1 VLTGR
6 AFAVLGGGALLW
18 LASRAVGS
26 GDLHILAV
34 GLLVLVPLCAAFVQW
49 MPRDLRVTRRV
60 SAPRAFPGTRIRVDI
75 DVENRSRV
83 AISSLQLEDRL
94 PAALGSSARTV
105 VGSIAAED
113 HQRVSYEVIPR
124 ERGRYRLGPLSA
136 SVSDPFGL
144 ARVSVRFPERHDLIV
159 FPEVE
164 DLERARL
171 AAPAGGSGDS
181 TTRQLFRTGEEFFT
195 MRAYEV
201 GDDLRKIHWPSVA
214 RTGELMIRQDE
225 TARRASATVFVD
237 TRRVGLGMTR
247 AGFESG
253 ISAAASIGNLFHDAG
268 VAVRLATAA
277 IAPTA
282 LPRDGFLEALA
293 LMEPARSEVL
303 TPAIER
309 LGDSTSGAA
318 SLVAVLAIPGPA
330 EVAALTRTAST
341 FAQRIALLVHPGE
354 LDNASL
360 RGRTTVEDR
369 LEAARI
375 SLGRA
380 GWDVLLLR
388 QGTRLADLWRRRTTA
403 TFRRIAASS

>member
-1 VLTGR
+1 MLTGR

-34 GLLVLVPLCAAFVQW
+34 GLLALVPLCAAFVRW

-60 SAPRAFPGTRIRVDI
+60 SAPRAFPGTRIRVDV
-75 DVENRSRV
+75 DLENRSRV
-83 AISSLQLEDRL
+83 PTSFLLLEDRL

-105 VGSIAAED
+105 VGSIMGED
-113 HQRVSYEVIPR
+113 RQRVSYEVVPR
-124 ERGRYRLGPLSA
+124 ERGRYRLGPLSV

-144 ARVSVRFPERHDLIV
+144 ARVRVRFPERHDLIV

-171 AAPAGGSGDS
+171 AAPAGGAGESA
-181 TTRQLFRTGEEFFT
+181 TRQLFRTGEEFYT

-225 TARRASATVFVD
+225 TARRASATVFLD
-237 TRRVGLGMTR
+237 SRRVGLGITR
-247 AGFESG
+247 AGFEIG
-253 ISAAASIGNLFHDAG
+253 VSAAASIGNLFHRG
-268 VAVRLATAA
+268 GLSVRLATADV
-277 IAPTA
+277 APTP
-282 LPRDGFLEALA
+282 LPRDGYLEALA
-293 LMEPARSEVL
+293 LMQPSRSETL

-309 LGDSTSGAA
+309 LRSTVGAA
-318 SLVAVLAIPGPA
+318 SLVAVLSVPGPA
-330 EVAALTRTAST
+330 EVAALSRSAST

-354 LDNASL
+354 LDNATL
-360 RGRTTVEDR
+360 RARTTIEDR
-369 LEAARI
+369 VEAARI
-375 SLGRA
+375 SLSRA
-380 GWDVLLLR
+380 GWDVLVMR
-388 QGTRLADLWRRRTTA
+388 RGTRLANLWRRRTTA